1 MLSLVGIQ
9 KTVSQVKL
17 RELLQELRG
26 RVRLYMSLQEMGGSE
41 HQGIFVN

>member
-26 RVRLYMSLQEMGGSE
+26 RVRLYRIFQEMGGSE